1 MNAEKLAQV
10 AHSLVADRR
19 GILAADESTG
29 TIGKR
34 FDVIGVENVEDNR
47 RAYRELLFRTQG
59 LGEFISGAILYDET
73 IRQQAVDG
81 TPLVGLLRAQNIQ
94 PGIKVDG
101 GAKPLAGADGETV
114 TEGLDG
120 LAGRLKEYVALGATF
135 AKWRAVIDI
144 GKGIPTPYSIHVNA
158 HALARYARLCQEAGI
173 VPIVEPEV
181 MMVGDHHIDR
191 CEQVTEETLH
201 AVFQELHL
209 QGVVLEGI
217 LLKPNMVISGMELRP
232 PGGSPG
238 SGGAHRPLLDVHR
251 ASRGAGRRVPVRRP
265 EHAVGNPAPERHERH
280 RAPSVDPELL
290 PMAGRCRESAQKNWL
305 GKKENV
311 AAAQKALYL
320 RARLNSAAC
329 DGGLLGRHGE
339 SGLRLPPRP

>member
-217 LLKPNMVISGMELRP
+217 LLKPNMVISGMDCAHQAGVQEVAARTVRCLTRTVP
-232 PGGSPG
+232 AAVPGVVFL
-238 SGGAHRPLLDVHR
+238 SGGQSMRLATQHLNAMNAIGPHPWTLSFSYGR
-251 ASRGAGRRVPVRRP
+251 A
-265 EHAVGNPAPERHERH
+265 
-280 RAPSVDPELL
+280 LQ
-290 PMAGRCRESAQKNWL
+290 ESAQKNWL

-329 DGGLLGRHGE
+329 DGGYSDGME
-339 SGLRLPPRP
+339 KAA